1 MSALELNCVFP
12 QRFSVS
18 AAAGETLD
26 RMVCGRVNSSTV
38 PEPIAPT
45 DALILKICENLV
57 GRSPVWTLSI
67 VAAMHFTAPRA
78 TDLLS
83 GDTCPVSVDLAVI
96 AINLA
101 TDRGRIRGRPGG
113 RMMCGGA
120 KRKSCLP
127 RFGHT
132 PTSRCGDGWRP
143 LSDFV

>member
-101 TDRGRIRGRPGG
+101 VNG
-113 RMMCGGA
+113 
-120 KRKSCLP
+120 
-127 RFGHT
+127 
-132 PTSRCGDGWRP
+132 SRQDSRSTWRSHDVWRRQAQVLFTAVWP
-143 LSDFV
+143 HAD